1 VEHSALR
8 QRLPNILTIGRL
20 GLTIVFLALLS
31 GDRYPADGP
40 GRLTIAFVIFT
51 FAAATDALDGYLARR
66 WSAQSVFGRVMDPL
80 CDKILILGSLVML
93 AGPGFAAVESV
104 DVTLN
109 ATLVNV
115 TGIESWMVVVVLLR
129 ELIVTGLRTFIE
141 SSGKAFG
148 AGLSG
153 KLKMILQS
161 ITIPALLLIVAYAD
175 PMEHAW
181 SAKVRDGLVWSMVIV
196 TALSAGP
203 YVVRAHRILRSS

>member
-1 VEHSALR
+1 VETNGLR
-8 QRLPNILTIGRL
+8 KRLPNTLTIARL
-20 GLTIVFLALLS
+20 GLTVVFLVLLG
-31 GDRYPADGP
+31 GDRYPVAGP
-40 GRLTIAFVIFT
+40 GRLTWALVVFVL
-51 FAAATDALDGYLARR
+51 AVATDALDGYFARR

-93 AGPGFAAVESV
+93 AGPGFSAVGPVGE
-104 DVTLN
+104 TGEHGLI
-109 ATLVNV
+109 NV
-115 TGIESWMVVVVLLR
+115 TGIAPWMVVIVLMR

-161 ITIPALLLIVAYAD
+161 ITIPVVLVLVAYAD

-181 SAKVRDGLVWSMVIV
+181 SATVRDAVVWSMVVV
-196 TALSAGP
+196 TVLSAGP
-203 YVVRAHRILRSS
+203 YVIRARRIVTSA